1 MAVGD
6 AVLGKVF
13 RLVPDLEV
21 QHVFVHLHDLGL
33 LLLLHLRLH
42 RLFNSSAR
50 FERPEAE
57 GEELSYSGWDLLA
70 LEALLSF
77 RTAENG
83 SAESGGVD
91 GRTR

>member
-6 AVLGKVF
+6 AVLGEIL

-21 QHVFVHLHDLGL
+21 QNILVHLHDLGL
-33 LLLLHLRLH
+33 LLLLRLRRH

-50 FERPEAE
+50 LERPEAE
-57 GEELSYSGWDLLA
+57 GEELSYSGWNLLA
-70 LEALLSF
+70 LKALLPF

-83 SAESGGVD
+83 TAESGGVD